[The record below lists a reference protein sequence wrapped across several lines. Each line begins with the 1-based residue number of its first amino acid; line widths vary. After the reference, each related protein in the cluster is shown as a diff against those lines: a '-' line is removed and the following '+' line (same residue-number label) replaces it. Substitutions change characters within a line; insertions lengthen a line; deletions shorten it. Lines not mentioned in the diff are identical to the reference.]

1 MMHGDYHIKNVMMQD
16 GEALLIDF
24 DDRVCTYDFSLLDD
38 LELAYA
44 ITTHKSQGSEYR
56 FVLIPAFEAAY
67 PLMTRNLLYTA
78 VTRAREMVCA
88 VGDPQTFAIMV
99 GNDRKPVRFTAL
111 PGILKQI

>member
-1 MMHGDYHIKNVMMQD
+1 MFNGDIGRIRRIDPQ

-24 DDRVCTYDFSLLDD
+24 DDRVCAYDFSLLDD